1 MDDSAPTKGTV
12 NRAGALLV
20 LADQEI
26 RATGLTSVDPTDYEA
41 AVRVVDT
48 WRASHARPLQV
59 TNANLYYYVRE
70 HPGSH
75 PTQRTKKLAT
85 IIDKLQRHPGDLA
98 RMEDIGGCRIVL
110 PTVTAVYE
118 LAERLKAQDGWEF
131 ARIRDY
137 IREPKDDGYRALHL
151 VRLYRDRR
159 IEIQVRTTLQDMWAN
174 RVEHIGRDYGQEI
187 KFGRADDDVVE
198 YHRLLSDLLAVEE
211 QGGQVPADLVEELQR
226 AADSLPVLRRRNV

>member
-1 MDDSAPTKGTV
+1 MGDDALTKGLV

-20 LADQEI
+20 RADQEG
-26 RATGLTSVDPTDYEA
+26 RETGLTTVDPADYEA
-41 AVRVVDT
+41 AVRVVDA
-48 WRASHARPLQV
+48 WRASHARPLQA
-59 TNANLYYYVRE
+59 TNANLYYYVRDY
-70 HPGSH
+70 PGCH

-110 PTVTAVYE
+110 PTVAAVDD
-118 LAERLKAQDGWEF
+118 LADRLKGQDGWEIV
-131 ARIRDY
+131 RLRDY
-137 IREPKDDGYRALHL
+137 IRRPKDDGYRALHL

-187 KFGRADDDVVE
+187 KFGRADGEVVE

-211 QGGQVPADLVEELQR
+211 KGGRIPQDLVQELQR
-226 AADSLPVLRRRNV
+226 AADSLPALRRRNV